1 MKNCEVCGKE
11 FETFYSSK
19 TCSEECK
26 KERMRR
32 YHRKYKRHEREE
44 RKADKCGI
52 KKCEICGKEFPVTD
66 FYKKEKGKIC

>member
-1 MKNCEVCGKE
+1 
-11 FETFYSSK
+11 
-19 TCSEECK
+19 
-26 KERMRR
+26 MRR

-52 KKCEICGKEFPVTD
+52 KKCEICGKEIPMKEKRFSFCSEECYIKALNSD